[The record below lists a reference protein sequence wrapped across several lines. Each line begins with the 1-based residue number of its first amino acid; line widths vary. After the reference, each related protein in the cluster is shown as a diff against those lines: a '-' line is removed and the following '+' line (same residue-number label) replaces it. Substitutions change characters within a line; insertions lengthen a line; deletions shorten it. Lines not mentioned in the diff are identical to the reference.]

1 MVETHTRIL
10 GIAPY
15 DGMRTAM
22 EQAAQAY
29 PNVELEVYTGDL
41 EEGQAIVQRMAP
53 NSYDCIIS
61 RGGTAR
67 MLRKHLDL
75 PVIDIEVSAYDELCA
90 FKLAAG
96 LSDTPVTLAAKSLLR
111 VGCPVVVAVSTND
124 GLGASGENIARLR
137 QRKHYYF
144 VPYGQDDPLEK
155 PQSLKADLSLLPAAL
170 EAALQG
176 RQLQPMLRMF

>member
-61 RGGTAR
+61 RGGTATLIR
-67 MLRKHLDL
+67 QVTDLR
-75 PVIDIEVSAYDELCA
+75 SAGAGGWALYRYGSLFRSDESG
-90 FKLAAG
+90 LAA
-96 LSDTPVTLAAKSLLR
+96 AER
-111 VGCPVVVAVSTND
+111 
-124 GLGASGENIARLR
+124 
-137 QRKHYYF
+137 
-144 VPYGQDDPLEK
+144 
-155 PQSLKADLSLLPAAL
+155 AAL
-170 EAALQG
+170 TALDG
-176 RQLQPMLRMF
+176 